1 MWKKIWAWIKKYS
14 HLIIAGIGTSAG
26 FVLGIC
32 LGRNSPNIQRI
43 KDLNKQLEDRIVV
56 LSERL
61 GYIEKL
67 NKLGDEQI
75 RHLRDDLET
84 ARTSLDRLQERINT
98 SQGGLQDIEDGYIK
112 LDEWIQK
119 YGKELEAIQGDR

>member
-1 MWKKIWAWIKKYS
+1 MWKKIWTWSKKNL
-14 HLIIAGIGTSAG
+14 HWLVAGLGTVAG
-26 FVLGIC
+26 FIFGVS

-61 GYIEKL
+61 EYIEKL